1 MMMKEFTWQ
10 MARPTGP
17 PYIREYTVEEQSA
30 FAAARAARV
39 EVAEAAVAFAGI
51 FSASSDRW
59 ARAEKHARACLAEL
73 LSDDGGL

>member
-10 MARPTGP
+10 MAVPSGP
-17 PYIREYTVEEQSA
+17 PYIREYTDDEKAA

-51 FSASSDRW
+51 FSPTSDRW